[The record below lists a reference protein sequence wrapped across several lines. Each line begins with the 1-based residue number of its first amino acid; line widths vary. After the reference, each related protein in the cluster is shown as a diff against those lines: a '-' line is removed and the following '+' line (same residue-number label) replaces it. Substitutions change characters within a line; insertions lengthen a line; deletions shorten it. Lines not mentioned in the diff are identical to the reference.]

1 MKTHVG
7 VDLHQRFC
15 YLTAVDAS
23 GKTCRQ
29 GQVVNE
35 GAALR
40 AWLRQVPAPRQVV
53 VEASGFWPA
62 FVRAVRPE
70 AERLVMVHPL
80 RVKAIASARLKNDR
94 VDSETLAHLSRA
106 DLLPE
111 AWMAPEATQQ
121 LRLRVR
127 LRITLGQQRAR
138 AKNQMQA
145 VLHQQGFLKPVADV
159 FGKRGRAWLAGLEL
173 SLSARMVVDTWL
185 RMVDHLDR
193 EIAEQ
198 TRALERMASDDARAR
213 WLQTVPGIGAY
224 SAMVI
229 LAEVGDI
236 ERFASKRALASYAG
250 LTPVVRESAGRRRRG
265 GIGHQGSGTLRWIM
279 LQVAQVA
286 ARHSPAARVWMAR
299 LRKRKPPQVALIA
312 LARKLLTAVWAPAAP
327 WRLLRRGDLLRTTLN
342 TEKQMFHHGVCD
354 GCKENPVSSFIL
366 CTSSTSSDGAAG
378 SRIPLVCPEHE

>member
-23 GKTCRQ
+23 GKRYRE
-29 GQVVNE
+29 GQVLNQ
-35 GAALR
+35 AAWLR
-40 AWLRQVPAPRQVV
+40 AWLRQVPGPRQVV

-62 FVRAVRPE
+62 FARAAGPE
-70 AERLVMVHPL
+70 AERLVMVHPQ

-111 AWMAPEATQQ
+111 AWMATEATQQ
-121 LRLRVR
+121 LRLLTR
-127 LRITLGQQRAR
+127 LRITLGRQRAK
-138 AKNQMQA
+138 AKNQLQA
-145 VLHQQGFLKPVADV
+145 VLHQEGFLKPVADV

-173 SLSARMVVDTWL
+173 SAAARVVVEVWLKVVDQMDGL
-185 RMVDHLDR
+185 
-193 EIAEQ
+193 IAEQ
-198 TRALERMASDDARAR
+198 TRELEKMAKQDARAR

-236 ERFASKRALASYAG
+236 ARFPSKRALASYAG
-250 LTPVVRESAGRRRRG
+250 LTPSVRQSAGKQRRG
-265 GIGHQGSGTLRWIM
+265 GIGHHGSGTLRWIM

-286 ARHSPAARVWMAR
+286 ARCSPAARAWIAR
-299 LRKRKPPQVALIA
+299 LKKRKPVQVAKIA
-312 LARKLLTAVWAPAAP
+312 LARKLLTAVWA
-327 WRLLRRGDLLRTTLN
+327 LLR
-342 TEKQMFHHGVCD
+342 HGVCFEED
-354 GCKENPVSSFIL
+354 SF
-366 CTSSTSSDGAAG
+366 ARQA
-378 SRIPLVCPEHE
+378 